1 MSNIFRQK
9 ATDDFNKARFKAI
22 ITHIFNI
29 VRPQNEQLLSL
40 EEVKNLLQPKKANY
54 KGMKAIEI
62 EKIIGSEGRYN
73 DFNKNFLPQHSHL
86 RSRWESVDKAH
97 LQDVILPPIKLYE
110 IGGVYFVRDGN
121 HRVSV
126 AKAQGVIAI
135 DAEVIS
141 LDSEFE
147 LHPNITPLELRQK
160 VIEYEKKY
168 FETKTNFF
176 EIFPDAEIDF
186 TATGRFDEII
196 QHIMTHK
203 YFINQEQKEEI
214 PLKKAI
220 RSWYM
225 NVYLPVINIIHAEDL
240 ASRFPGR
247 TESDL
252 YVWMIHH
259 WHSLKYKY
267 GEHISLEDAVKD
279 YSEKKGRGAF
289 RRFWDNLK
297 SIIKWLLKK

>member
-1 MSNIFRQK
+1 MSNIYRQK
-9 ATDDFNKARFKAI
+9 AADDFNKARFKA
-22 ITHIFNI
+22 TLGRIFNI
-29 VRPQNEQLLSL
+29 IRPQNEQLLSL
-40 EEVKNLLQPKKANY
+40 DEVKDLLRPKKSNY
-54 KGMKAIEI
+54 KGMKAVEI
-62 EKIIGSEGRYN
+62 SHIVGSEGRYN

-97 LQDVILPPIKLYE
+97 LQDIILPPIKLYE

-126 AKAQGVIAI
+126 ARAQGVIAI

-147 LHPNITPLELRQK
+147 LHPQITPLELRTK
-160 VIEYEKKY
+160 VIEYEKKR
-168 FETKTNFF
+168 FAKKTHFF
-176 EIFPDAEIDF
+176 EIFPDADVNF
-186 TATGRFDEII
+186 TATGRFDEIV

-203 YFINQEQKEEI
+203 YFINQGQKKEI

-220 RSWYM
+220 KSWYQ
-225 NVYLPVINIIHAEDL
+225 NVYLPVIDIIHTEDL
-240 ASRFPGR
+240 AGRFPGR

-267 GEHISLEDAVKD
+267 GEHVSLEDAVLD
-279 YSEKKGRGAF
+279 YSEKKGKGPF
-289 RRFWDNLK
+289 RRFSDNVK
-297 SIIKWLLKK
+297 AIVKWLFKR